1 MGGQSVDLF
10 RLQSS
15 VTEHADLLLD
25 MRPVSGSLVLVLQ
38 EIVES
43 FSHGDDSVGHALDL
57 DLPVLVE
64 FGRVENLSGETGSA
78 VRGEGE
84 RKSKKGRKR
93 DLLDGRV
100 RVHRPDQD
108 LELTVDS
115 SLFVLVGAN
124 QTERANSFTVE
135 THVLGETLAQGNRES
150 LFNKVSNGEGIVFEN
165 TRCEALVGHV
175 KECKVVLLLEDLTQ
189 LDPLVLGQIGT
200 EGVECRSVEEE
211 SGSVGG
217 GLNDELEENEETL

>member
-25 MRPVSGSLVLVLQ
+25 VRPVSGSLVLVLQ
-38 EIVES
+38 KFVES

-64 FGRVENLSGETGSA
+64 FRRVEDLSGETGST
-78 VRGEGE
+78 VRDEDE
-84 RKSKKGRKR
+84 RKSPASRKW
-93 DLLDGRV
+93 DLLNRRV
-100 RVHRPDQD
+100 RVHRPDQN

-124 QTERANSFTVE
+124 QTESANSFTIE
-135 THVLGETLAQGNRES
+135 THVLGETLAQGDRES
-150 LFNKVSNGEGIVFEN
+150 LFDKVSDGEGIVFEDA
-165 TRCEALVGHV
+165 RCKALVGHV
-175 KECKVVLLLEDLTQ
+175 EECKVVLLLEDLTK
-189 LDPLVLGQIGT
+189 LDPLVLGQIGAERV
-200 EGVECRSVEEE
+200 EGGGVEEE
-211 SGSVGG
+211 SGSIGC
-217 GLNDELEENEETL
+217 GLGR